1 MQGPLKGVKV
11 VEIAGIG
18 PAPFGA
24 MLLADMGA
32 EVIRID
38 PPGKMSAGLGIDAKK
53 DLLNRGR
60 RSISMDLKQP
70 AAVEAALRLIEGAD
84 LLLEGFRPGVME
96 RLGLGPDVCL
106 ARNPRLVYGRMTGW
120 GQSGPLS
127 QKAGHDINYIAL
139 SGALGLI
146 GRKEDRP
153 VFPLNLV
160 GDMGGGG
167 LFLAFGLLCGLT
179 EARTSGKGQVVDTA
193 MLEGAAL
200 QIMGV
205 LTMRASGWW
214 QDQRGTNVVDT
225 GSYFYEVYETADGGH
240 MAVGAIEPQFYKAL
254 CEGAGLNDEKW
265 QKQMNAGNWD
275 ALKKDLA
282 DIFRSKTRDEWVAIF
297 DGLDAC
303 VSPVLAL
310 DEVASH
316 AHNAERGVFV
326 ERDGFL
332 QVAPAPRFS
341 RTPGELGLPPPSP
354 GEHSA
359 DILRD
364 WGFDEAEID
373 QLLENRAVVSAPKG
387 EN

>member
-282 DIFRSKTRDEWVAIF
+282 DIFLSKTRDEWVAVF

-303 VSPVLAL
+303 VSPILAL
-310 DEVASH
+310 DEVADH
-316 AHNAERGVFV
+316 PHNAERGVFV

-373 QLLENRAVVSAPKG
+373 QLLESRAVVSAPKG